1 MRKIMMFSIIIICL
15 LVSCRGGNTETIN
28 SNATQTIDENKN
40 EIVFEIILED
50 NETATAFSKLMPISM
65 QMTEL
70 NGNEMFYMLSNS
82 LPINPQQ
89 VRNIQKGDVMLYGS
103 NTIVLFYKSF
113 STSYSYTKIGRVSN
127 LDDIELVIG
136 QTSVLI
142 SFK

>member
-1 MRKIMMFSIIIICL
+1 MRKIIIFSIIIICL
-15 LVSCRGGNTETIN
+15 LVSCSGGNTEMIN
-28 SNATQTIDENKN
+28 SNGTQTIDENKN
-40 EIVFEIILED
+40 EIVFEIILEE

-82 LPINPQQ
+82 LPTNPQQ

-103 NTIVLFYKSF
+103 NCIVLFYKSF
-113 STSYSYTKIGRVSN
+113 STSYSYTKIGRLSN
-127 LDDIELVIG
+127 LIDIDLVIG
-136 QTSVLI
+136 KASALI

>member
-1 MRKIMMFSIIIICL
+1 MRKSMIFGILIICL
-15 LVSCRGGNTETIN
+15 LVSCRGGNTEMIN
-28 SNATQTIDENKN
+28 SNGTQTTEEDKN

-50 NETATAFSKLMPISM
+50 NEIATAFSKLMPISM

-70 NGNEMFYMLSNS
+70 NGNEMFYILSNS
-82 LPINPQQ
+82 LPANPQQ

-103 NTIVLFYKSF
+103 NTVVLFYKSF

-136 QTSVLI
+136 KTSVLI

>member
-1 MRKIMMFSIIIICL
+1 MRKIMIFSIIIICL
-15 LVSCRGGNTETIN
+15 LASCRGGNTEMIN
-28 SNATQTIDENKN
+28 SNGTQTTDENKN

-82 LPINPQQ
+82 LPTNPQQ

-103 NTIVLFYKSF
+103 NSIVLFYKSF

-136 QTSVLI
+136 QKSVLI